1 MRAFFLYIHPF
12 FLHPIQQPI
21 KPHTKS
27 TPMVDTIVL
36 LLSPS
41 LYEIHEPDK
50 FTPMGTPYRFKQN
63 PTQAELRNGIYKP
76 RLTLEKRMGVNG
88 CVENTLKIE
97 LSVPKL
103 LFGNNFNE
111 LRYKDIPPVIKK
123 LQDVL
128 HAMGVSVSKT
138 ALADAPV
145 LAIHYSK
152 NMLFTDGSTPYH
164 YINKIKESWVPA
176 ALDVNQTDYRNSG
189 HSYKLHCNAY
199 ELAFYD
205 KIHDLEKAQRS
216 SKRAIE
222 KDNELQLNL
231 LGTIRRKRKY
241 EVLRMELRLNKRQ
254 KIKALFAQL
263 GIKAPL
269 TFSKL
274 CKPAIAK
281 KVLLHY
287 MDTLAQKRTPLLNY
301 TSTNS
306 KALLSELII
315 NNSDL
320 PPKQIFQLYG
330 LKHALDIM
338 TPRELRVLFKHHNMR
353 SWNRLIS
360 EAGRIKAPRVQN
372 VFDVLRVHLE
382 KFKAL
387 RIY

>member
-1 MRAFFLYIHPF
+1 
-12 FLHPIQQPI
+12 
-21 KPHTKS
+21 
-27 TPMVDTIVL
+27 MVDTIVL

-41 LYEIHEPDK
+41 LYEIHEPHK

-63 PTQAELRNGIYKP
+63 PTRAELRNGIYKP

-88 CVENTLKIE
+88 CVEQSLKIE
-97 LSVPKL
+97 LSLPKL
-103 LFGNNFNE
+103 MFGNNFNE
-111 LRYKDIPPVIKK
+111 LRYKDMPPVIEK

-128 HAMGVSVSKT
+128 HVMGVNVST
-138 ALADAPV
+138 DALADAPV
-145 LAIHYSK
+145 LGIHYAK

-176 ALDVNQTDYRNSG
+176 VLDVNETDYRNNG
-189 HSYKLHCNAY
+189 HSYKLHCNSY

-205 KIHDLEKAQRS
+205 KIHDLEKAERS

-222 KDNELQLNL
+222 KDNDLQINL

-269 TFSKL
+269 TFTKL

-281 KVLLHY
+281 KLLLHY
-287 MDTLAQKRTPLLNY
+287 IDELARKRTPLLDY
-301 TSTNS
+301 KAGNS
-306 KALLSELII
+306 KALLSELTI
-315 NNSDL
+315 NNPDL

-330 LKHALDIM
+330 LKHALDYM
-338 TPRELRVLFKHHNMR
+338 TPREIAALFKHHNMR
-353 SWNRLIS
+353 SWNRFIS
-360 EAGRIKAPRVQN
+360 QAGMITAPRVQN
-372 VFDVLRVHLE
+372 VFDILRVHVE
-382 KFKAL
+382 TFKAVNSL
-387 RIY
+387 